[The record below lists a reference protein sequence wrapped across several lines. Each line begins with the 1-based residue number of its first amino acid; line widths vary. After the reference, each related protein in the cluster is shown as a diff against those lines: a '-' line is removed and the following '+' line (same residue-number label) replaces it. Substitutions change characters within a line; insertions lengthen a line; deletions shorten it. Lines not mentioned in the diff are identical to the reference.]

1 MNPDAIYG
9 AFSEDGIMSVMIIVL
24 IALGLALEELG
35 MVAQRGAQVVKLDK
49 KMTMMACIWGAF
61 ALVSVALGYCGGQW
75 ILTGDIGVR
84 EIFWI
89 HVVAGVFLALVGIN
103 MLIHAFRPGA
113 ILEHRMESI
122 DMKHDVILGLRFLL
136 YGFLCGLSCGLLEFR
151 FIVVGL
157 TFFCLSMAFVV
168 IGYLCGRSF
177 GAEISQ
183 KAYAAGGG
191 LLCILGIILQIGAI

>member
-1 MNPDAIYG
+1 MK
-9 AFSEDGIMSVMIIVL
+9 VLIIVL

-35 MVAQRGAQVVKLDK
+35 MVAQRGAQVVNLDK
-49 KMTMMACIWGAF
+49 KMTLTACIWGAF
-61 ALVSVALGYCGGQW
+61 ALGSVALGYCGGQW
-75 ILTGDIGVR
+75 ILTGDIGER
-84 EIFWI
+84 ETFWI

-103 MLIHAFRPGA
+103 MLIHAFRPGM
-113 ILEHRMESI
+113 IFEHRMEFI
-122 DMKHDVILGLRFLL
+122 DIRHDVLLGLRFLF

-157 TFFCLSMAFVV
+157 TFFALSMAFVI

-177 GAEISQ
+177 GAEISR

-191 LLCILGIILQIGAI
+191 LLCILGIILQIGAV